1 MDINNEPI
9 PSHVLQESC
18 HWPSDAS
25 TTIIQHLKFIQND
38 LHELKMKAK
47 MSDEKNSAI
56 LAVQDH
62 MLRILH
68 RLTRK
73 KKKRKTQRQP
83 NRQISSSLNDNET
96 TDLVH
101 LPAAVKANMIMLLN
115 ELTVS
120 SSLLLDKLIEQD
132 CLSEDECEYIRG
144 LPTTKDQARTLV
156 KKLMGRGPTKI
167 KHFLKLIEEDK
178 PYIVEKIKQSLEN
191 IKTQSL
197 AQECAV
203 CLMVK
208 MVAVKDIADSLFQ
221 QDIISDDLHSY
232 MTETENVHRYRQ
244 VNWTRII
251 TCINTAKQPATA
263 KLVLTESL
271 EAKYRDLTTIL
282 KQMPSE
288 LPLECTCHKNRTYR
302 TRHGSFSGS
311 HSDLSECPRMN
322 VPNLSD
328 IDTSD
333 TDHYGSLD
341 PKVKDQIYANKE
353 AFTKDQTEFT
363 ATMGESCYLDTTCS
377 EPAEHGRTRHRS
389 GQFIASND
397 EQLESMNSLPMAD
410 EHQSLNAYSFT
421 GANGNANK
429 NQRPVFY
436 SSKSNASTV
445 IQSSEGEE
453 SMMSISA
460 SKPSSPD
467 GSTAEMSSFP
477 GDERSQNESHTDD
490 DGTQADIE
498 EDAFETKRVKKRL
511 LKVKSEMRMTRYPSQ
526 SKIRKGS
533 YHRQTS
539 LPSSFEITKSRNES
553 KCVGKVML
561 KTEYD
566 MKFIDNQIKTKLH
579 DELLPEGVDD
589 ANSTETLHDDKRLNV
604 NATKPINPDKSKTIE
619 ISTQS
624 GEQLMVLNKLQRMST
639 KLNPGTDV
647 EIQAS
652 DVETD
657 GAGEWTM

>member
-1 MDINNEPI
+1 MDNNNEPI

-47 MSDEKNSAI
+47 KSDEKNSAI

-83 NRQISSSLNDNET
+83 NRQKSSSINDNET

-101 LPAAVKANMIMLLN
+101 LSAAVKANMIMLLN

-144 LPTTKDQARTLV
+144 LPQTKDQARTLV
-156 KKLMGRGPTKI
+156 KKLMGRGPTSI
-167 KHFLKLIEEDK
+167 QHFLNLIEEDK
-178 PYIVEKIKQSLEN
+178 PYIVEEIKKSLED
-191 IKTQSL
+191 IKAQSIS
-197 AQECAV
+197 QECAV

-208 MVAVKDIADSLFQ
+208 MVDVKDIADSLFQ
-221 QDIISDDLHSY
+221 QDIISDDLHSF
-232 MTETENVHRYRQ
+232 MTETENVYRYRQ
-244 VNWTRII
+244 VIWTRII
-251 TCINTAKQPATA
+251 TCINTAKEPAA
-263 KLVLTESL
+263 VLAESL
-271 EAKYRDLTTIL
+271 ESKYKDLTTIL
-282 KQMPSE
+282 KKMSSE
-288 LPLECTCHKNRTYR
+288 MPLECTCHKNRTYR
-302 TRHGSFSGS
+302 PRHWSFSGS
-311 HSDLSECPRMN
+311 HSDISEYRRMN
-322 VPNLSD
+322 VPYLSNITSD
-328 IDTSD
+328 MSD

-363 ATMGESCYLDTTCS
+363 ATVGESCYLGTTCS
-377 EPAEHGRTRHRS
+377 EPTEHGRTRHRS

-410 EHQSLNAYSFT
+410 EHQSLNACSFT

-561 KTEYD
+561 KTEND
-566 MKFIDNQIKTKLH
+566 MKLIDNQIKTKLH
-579 DELLPEGVDD
+579 DELVPEGVDD
-589 ANSTETLHDDKRLNV
+589 ANSTGTLHDDKRLNV

>member
-1 MDINNEPI
+1 MDNNNEPI
-9 PSHVLQESC
+9 SSHVLQESC

-47 MSDEKNSAI
+47 KSDEKNSAI

-83 NRQISSSLNDNET
+83 NRQKSSSINDNET

-101 LPAAVKANMIMLLN
+101 LSAAVKANMIMLLN

-144 LPTTKDQARTLV
+144 LPQTKDQARTLV
-156 KKLMGRGPTKI
+156 KKLMGRGPTSI
-167 KHFLKLIEEDK
+167 QHFLNLIEEEK
-178 PYIVEKIKQSLEN
+178 PYIVEEIKKSLED
-191 IKTQSL
+191 IKAQSIS
-197 AQECAV
+197 QECAV

-208 MVAVKDIADSLFQ
+208 MVDVKDIADSLFQ
-221 QDIISDDLHSY
+221 QDIISDDLHSF
-232 MTETENVHRYRQ
+232 MTETENVYRYRQ
-244 VNWTRII
+244 VIWTRII
-251 TCINTAKQPATA
+251 TCINTAKEPAA
-263 KLVLTESL
+263 VLAESL
-271 EAKYRDLTTIL
+271 ESKYKDLTTIL
-282 KQMPSE
+282 KKMSSE
-288 LPLECTCHKNRTYR
+288 MPLECTCHKNRTYR
-302 TRHGSFSGS
+302 PRQWSFSGS
-311 HSDLSECPRMN
+311 HSDISEYRRMN
-322 VPNLSD
+322 VPYLSNITSD
-328 IDTSD
+328 MSD

-363 ATMGESCYLDTTCS
+363 ATVGESCYLGTTCS
-377 EPAEHGRTRHRS
+377 EPTEHGRTRHRS

-410 EHQSLNAYSFT
+410 EHQSLNACSFT

-561 KTEYD
+561 KTEND
-566 MKFIDNQIKTKLH
+566 MKLIDNQIKTKLH
-579 DELLPEGVDD
+579 DELVPEGVDD
-589 ANSTETLHDDKRLNV
+589 ANSTGTLHDDKRLNV